1 MHCSFLPSEAISIVN
16 FHKVPNSD
24 VADTNNIS
32 FAFEVTPPIQYG
44 GPLTYDIDLH
54 WEEELREY
62 SGSISSYYYRSRNY
76 YSRTCREYGNLRRN
90 GQTYQFSV
98 SKATLGSGPL
108 YVSVS
113 ASLFCNESN
122 SRYYYRYC
130 LSSCSSWQF
139 KGQSDFLR
147 VDTIHGMEHCDIVI
161 YHGIGHLYRL
171 MEFNLLGDLKVQSS
185 FIQCHGYSARMC

>member
-1 MHCSFLPSEAISIVN
+1 MHCSFLHSEAISIVN
-16 FHKVPNSD
+16 FRKVPNSD
-24 VADTNNIS
+24 GAGTNNIS

-44 GPLTYDIDLH
+44 GPLTYDIVLS
-54 WEEELREY
+54 WEEELKEY
-62 SGSISSYYYRSRNY
+62 SGSISSYYYRSRY

-139 KGQSDFLR
+139 KGQSDLLR
-147 VDTIHGMEHCDIVI
+147 VDTIHGMEHYRHCDLS
-161 YHGIGHLYRL
+161 LYRT
-171 MEFNLLGDLKVQSS
+171 FV
-185 FIQCHGYSARMC
+185 